1 MRVTKTIR
9 EYVEK
14 ELDAKF
20 RASYDAL
27 KEIQN
32 PVVKETLDAA
42 EAIRAKACDDV
53 RALVAEAGF
62 DASSVYVSL
71 GGMYN
76 VRDRE
81 TEDRV
86 NEMRRAIDDKK
97 SKAVADILIALE
109 LGEATK
115 DELRGLIEKVEV

>member
-20 RASYDAL
+20 KASYDAL
-27 KEIQN
+27 REIRN

-42 EAIRAKACDDV
+42 EAIRKKACDDIK
-53 RALVAEAGF
+53 AMVADAGF
-62 DASSVYVSL
+62 ETKDIYVAL
-71 GGMYN
+71 GGTYGI
-76 VRDRE
+76 RDRE

-86 NEMRRAIDDKK
+86 ADMRRDLDAKK

-115 DELRGLIEKVEV
+115 DELRGLIEEVEV

>member
-20 RASYDAL
+20 KASYDAL
-27 KEIQN
+27 NEIKN
-32 PVVKETLDAA
+32 PVIKETFDAA
-42 EAIRAKACDDV
+42 EEIRKKAQDDIRV
-53 RALVAEAGF
+53 IVADAGF
-62 DASSVYVSL
+62 DANSVYISL
-71 GGMYN
+71 SGMYN

-86 NEMRRAIDDKK
+86 HEMRRDLDAKK

>member
-20 RASYDAL
+20 KASYDAL
-27 KEIQN
+27 NEIKN
-32 PVVKETLDAA
+32 PIVQETLDAA
-42 EAIRAKACDDV
+42 EAIRKKASDDIKAMV
-53 RALVAEAGF
+53 TEAGV

-71 GGMYN
+71 SGLYN

-81 TEDRV
+81 TEARV
-86 NEMRRAIDDKK
+86 NEMRRDLDQKK

>member
-20 RASYDAL
+20 KASYDAL
-27 KEIQN
+27 REIQN
-32 PVVKETLDAA
+32 PVVKETSDAA
-42 EAIRAKACDDV
+42 EAIRKKASDDI
-53 RALVAEAGF
+53 RALVSDAGF
-62 DASSVYVSL
+62 DASSVYVSV

-81 TEDRV
+81 TENRV
-86 NEMRRAIDDKK
+86 NDMRRELDQKK

-109 LGEATK
+109 LGEETK
-115 DELRGLIEKVEV
+115 NELRDLIEKVTV